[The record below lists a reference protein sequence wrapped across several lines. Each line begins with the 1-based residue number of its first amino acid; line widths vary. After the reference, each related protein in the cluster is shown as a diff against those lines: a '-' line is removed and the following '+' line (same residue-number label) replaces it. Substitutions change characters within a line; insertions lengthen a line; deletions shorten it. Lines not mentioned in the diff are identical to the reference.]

1 MFRSIYRS
9 KFRHWKSIQ
18 RADYPI
24 AKETRVKITI
34 SQKNSWLDGQEVGL
48 RVTFI
53 IQKGKIDW
61 GPEIIS
67 EK

>member
-34 SQKNSWLDGQEVGL
+34 SQKNSWIDGQEIRLSVK
-48 RVTFI
+48 FI
-53 IQKGKIDW
+53 IKKGKIDW
-61 GPEIIS
+61 GTEIIT